1 MTSIRIPQPAPN
13 RGIYANRTLNLRSI
27 RAIGYDMDYTLVH
40 YRVGDWEER
49 AFAHARN
56 GLLAAKWPVEDLEFD
71 PTNVIRGLAIDLEL
85 GNLVKAT
92 RFGYVIRAAHGTGFL
107 GYDEIRTTYAATYVD
122 LAEPRFEF
130 MNTLFSLSEAS
141 LYAQMVDLLDAGRLP
156 GVGYGDL
163 YEAVRRAI
171 NDSHQESQ
179 LKDEILADPG
189 RFIDLDPDGP
199 LALQDQRAAGKQLML
214 ITNATWEYTR
224 EIMTYAF
231 DRYLPEDTTWRNLFD
246 TVIVSA
252 KKPSFF
258 MDANP
263 LYRVADEDAALLHP
277 HHGTIEAGGVFFGG
291 NAAHVEQSLGLSG
304 DQILYV
310 GDHLFGDVHISK
322 AYLRWRTALVL
333 RELESEVAALIEF
346 LPDQVHLEELVA
358 QKSSLEAE
366 VGALRLA
373 ELRQRQGYAEPLVEL
388 DGDGSALDDVKH
400 MLVDIDDEIGPLAR
414 SAGRLRHEAW
424 GPLMRAGVDKS
435 LFARQVEKYADV
447 YTSRVSNFLYP
458 GPFAMLRAGRLDLT
472 HDPHAPHEVH

>member
-199 LALQDQRAAGKQLML
+199 SGSSGP
-214 ITNATWEYTR
+214 TR
-224 EIMTYAF
+224 G
-231 DRYLPEDTTWRNLFD
+231 RQ
-246 TVIVSA
+246 TV
-252 KKPSFF
+252 
-258 MDANP
+258 DA
-263 LYRVADEDAALLHP
+263 
-277 HHGTIEAGGVFFGG
+277 HH
-291 NAAHVEQSLGLSG
+291 
-304 DQILYV
+304 
-310 GDHLFGDVHISK
+310 
-322 AYLRWRTALVL
+322 
-333 RELESEVAALIEF
+333 
-346 LPDQVHLEELVA
+346 
-358 QKSSLEAE
+358 
-366 VGALRLA
+366 
-373 ELRQRQGYAEPLVEL
+373 
-388 DGDGSALDDVKH
+388 
-400 MLVDIDDEIGPLAR
+400 
-414 SAGRLRHEAW
+414 
-424 GPLMRAGVDKS
+424 
-435 LFARQVEKYADV
+435 
-447 YTSRVSNFLYP
+447 
-458 GPFAMLRAGRLDLT
+458 
-472 HDPHAPHEVH
+472 